1 MLYTSDLSRN
11 VANETDGLSGVA
23 ISFTHPDDVLH
34 SEILSLGEKRAHPAA
49 WASDAHAVPNRPAM
63 RQLDSGAVVSID
75 AVLDALRALDA
86 TEEAAIPKRPARS
99 SSKAH
104 LVPLPKWCRQLRG
117 RNDDDDD
124 PPPCPS
130 AALPP
135 GVELELRR
143 RRDRAWGLVA
153 A

>member
-1 MLYTSDLSRN
+1 MLHTSDLSRN

-23 ISFTHPDDVLH
+23 ISFTHPDDVLD
-34 SEILSLGEKRAHPAA
+34 SEILSLCEKRALLAA
-49 WASDAHAVPNRPAM
+49 WASDAHAVPNRPAK
-63 RQLDSGAVVSID
+63 RQLNSGAIVGID
-75 AVLDALRALDA
+75 AVLGALRALDA
-86 TEEAAIPKRPARS
+86 TEDAAKLKLPVRRS
-99 SSKAH
+99 FKAH
-104 LVPLPKWCRQLRG
+104 LVPLPRWCRQLRG